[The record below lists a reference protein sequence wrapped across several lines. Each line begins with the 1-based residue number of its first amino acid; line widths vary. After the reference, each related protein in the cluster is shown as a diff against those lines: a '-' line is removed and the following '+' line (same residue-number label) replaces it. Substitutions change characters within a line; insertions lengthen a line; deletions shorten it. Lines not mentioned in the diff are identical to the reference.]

1 MQEWDLLRVWDSAA
15 IEKVD
20 KPCFSLCPMLP
31 FTFFKSV
38 ALGSRLRVC
47 PWGWVVNISEHHASI
62 VPPGVG
68 RGHGIMGMLLG
79 RQKKQRSKKPGMAS
93 WAFVGRPKKTEIKK
107 KTPVHLKPLGPP
119 TP

>member
-93 WAFVGRPKKTEIKK
+93 WAFVGRPKKQR
-107 KTPVHLKPLGPP
+107 
-119 TP
+119 